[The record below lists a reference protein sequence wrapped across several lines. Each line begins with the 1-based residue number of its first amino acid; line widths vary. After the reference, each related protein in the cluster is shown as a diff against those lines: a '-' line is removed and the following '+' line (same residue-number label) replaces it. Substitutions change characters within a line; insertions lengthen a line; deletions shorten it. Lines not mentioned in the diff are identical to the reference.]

1 MDKKRLK
8 ISLILNFII
17 VLFVAFATFAMF
29 TGFKFMSGGDL
40 LESTKI
46 GVFRFF
52 TVDSNLVMG
61 IIAMIFIIKEI
72 EFLRGKID
80 YIPSVLYVLKLI
92 GTVGV
97 LLTFVVTFGY
107 LSLIVKGGALALIQ
121 NSNLFFHLLVPVLS
135 VVTFIL
141 FEKTNKLKFKY
152 TFLGTS
158 STLIYAIYYSTNVLA
173 HLENGKVAPEYD
185 WYWFVQ
191 GGLWQIFI
199 VVPVILGATYGI
211 SVLLWKFN
219 KMGKNK
225 KV

>member
-40 LESTKI
+40 LESTKL

-61 IIAMIFIIKEI
+61 IIAIIFIIKEI
-72 EFLRGKID
+72 GFLRGKIE
-80 YIPSVLYVLKLI
+80 YIPSVIYILKLI
-92 GTVGV
+92 GTVAV
-97 LLTFVVTFGY
+97 SLTFVVTFGY
-107 LSLIVKGGALALIQ
+107 LAQIVKGGALALIQ

-135 VVTFIL
+135 IITFIF
-141 FEKTNKLKFKY
+141 FEKSDKLKFKY
-152 TFLGTS
+152 TVLGTL
-158 STLIYAIYYSTNVLA
+158 STIIYAIYYSTNVIV
-173 HLENGKVAPEYD
+173 HIENGKVAPEYD

-199 VVPVILGATYGI
+199 VVPLILGITYGI

-219 KMGKNK
+219 KIRKS
-225 KV
+225 